1 MYVILSKAIM
11 LLLAS
16 KIANNNKLFFI
27 IAAVL
32 IATLLVDTAL
42 ERISELIGAS
52 EMKTEIF
59 IVISIIAYGAGQYI
73 ILSSVHEKTKK
84 MLAGSGANNSFVS
97 QIKRLHR
104 LVLVVQFILSAIL
117 VSIILLVIFES
128 RYDTILITAATAIS
142 YTFAIALAGLLAR
155 SFFKWFKSN
164 RNSVVLS
171 YGLAASAITI
181 NLAFAVSF
189 MIPILISKPPE
200 IMDHLLTGEVA
211 GAFDA
216 NSPLGVISSANVI
229 SGIIAFILMWI
240 STALLFRN
248 HSKKLGLVKYWAII
262 TIPLVYF
269 ISQFT
274 PLFLTQVVSPFLRS
288 EPIFAAVVFTLI
300 FAISKPAGGILFGVA
315 FWTISR
321 ALKESSVVR
330 DYMKISSL
338 GVVLLFVSSQ
348 ASVIAASYPP
358 FGIVTVSFVGLSSY
372 MMFIGLYTAALSV
385 SQDMT
390 LRQSIRRQV
399 MEESA
404 RLLDSIGTAQMEN
417 EITRRVMLTAK
428 RNSAVLEEQ
437 SGVQPSIDE
446 GEMKEYL
453 QYVLAEVNKLKK

>member
-1 MYVILSKAIM
+1 VYVILSKGIIV
-11 LLLAS
+11 LLAS
-16 KIANNNKLFFI
+16 KIGNNNKLFFI

-59 IVISIIAYGAGQYI
+59 IVISVIAYGVGQFI

-84 MLAGSGANNSFVS
+84 MLSGSGANNSFVS

-104 LVLVVQFILSAIL
+104 IVLVMQFILSAIL
-117 VSIILLVIFES
+117 VSIIVLVIFES
-128 RYDTILITAATAIS
+128 RYNTILITASTVIS
-142 YTFAIALAGLLAR
+142 YGFAIALAGLLAR

-171 YGLAASAITI
+171 YGLAATAITI

-240 STALLFRN
+240 STALLFRH

-262 TIPLVYF
+262 TIPLAYF

-288 EPIFAAVVFTLI
+288 DPIFAAVVFTLI
-300 FAISKPAGGILFGVA
+300 FSISKPAGGILFGVA

-358 FGIVTVSFVGLSSY
+358 FGLVTVSFVGLSSY
-372 MMFIGLYTAALSV
+372 MMFIGLYTSAVSV

-390 LRQSIRRQV
+390 LRQSIRKQV
-399 MEESA
+399 FEESA
-404 RLLDSIGTAQMEN
+404 RLLDSIGTAHMEN
-417 EITRRVMLTAK
+417 EITRTVMLTAK

-453 QYVLAEVNKLKK
+453 EYVLAEVNKLKK